1 VSAAPPP
8 PGGSVRP
15 LPPPR
20 RIKLIAT
27 LALAALIIWSLA
39 TVGIEFDRILDLPR
53 GLGHIFNRMFLENGP
68 AWSYFPDAVSGMIE
82 SLQIAW
88 VGTII
93 GAVLSLP
100 MGLLG
105 ARNVTGGLGSQVVRQ
120 ILNAIR
126 AVPEV
131 LLAVIIFIP
140 IVGIGGTASAYA
152 GTLAIGVHSIGTL
165 GKLTAEVVEGIDPGP
180 VEAAHA
186 VGGGPAQVQRWG
198 VLPQVMPEI
207 VAFWLYRFEIN
218 IRASAILGVVG
229 AGGVGEALQQAMVF
243 DRLERA
249 GMIVIVIIGATILID
264 TASGWLRRRIIE
276 GAGARRAL
284 GEALEEPSFAGAGA
298 ARIDTDIG

>member
-1 VSAAPPP
+1 MSAAPAAGSGRPHPP
-8 PGGSVRP
+8 S
-15 LPPPR
+15 R
-20 RIKLIAT
+20 RTKLVAT
-27 LALAALIIWSLA
+27 LALAALVTWSIA
-39 TVGIEFDRILDLPR
+39 TVGIEFERIVGLPE
-53 GLGHIFNRMFLENGP
+53 GFAHIFNRMFLENGP
-68 AWSYFPDAVSGMIE
+68 EWAYFPDALGGMLE

-88 VGTII
+88 VGTLI

-105 ARNVTGGLGSQVVRQ
+105 AKNVTGGVGSGITRQV
-120 ILNAIR
+120 LNAIR

-180 VEAAHA
+180 VEAARA

-198 VLPQVMPEI
+198 VLPQVMPEV

-229 AGGVGEALQQAMVF
+229 AGGVGEALTQSMVF
-243 DRLERA
+243 GRLERA
-249 GMIVIVIIGATILID
+249 GMIVLVVIGVTVLID
-264 TASGWLRRRIIE
+264 LASGWLRRRIIE

-298 ARIDTDIG
+298 ARADTDIG

>member
-1 VSAAPPP
+1 VSASPAPDP
-8 PGGSVRP
+8 SVRP
-15 LPPPR
+15 LPPAR
-20 RIKLIAT
+20 RAKLIAS
-27 LALAALIIWSLA
+27 LALAALIVWSLV

-53 GLGHIFNRMFLENGP
+53 GLAHIFNRMFLENGP
-68 AWSYFPDAVSGMIE
+68 EWSFFPDAVGGMVE

-105 ARNVTGGLGSQVVRQ
+105 AKNVTGGVGSNVMRQV
-120 ILNAIR
+120 LNAIR

-180 VEAAHA
+180 VEAARA
-186 VGGGPAQVQRWG
+186 VGGSPAQVQRWG

-243 DRLERA
+243 GRLERA
-249 GMIVIVIIGATILID
+249 GIIIIVIIVATILID
-264 TASGWLRRRIIE
+264 TASAWLRRRIIE
-276 GAGARRAL
+276 GSGARRAMGDEL
-284 GEALEEPSFAGAGA
+284 AEPSLAGTGA
-298 ARIDTDIG
+298 ARIDTDAG